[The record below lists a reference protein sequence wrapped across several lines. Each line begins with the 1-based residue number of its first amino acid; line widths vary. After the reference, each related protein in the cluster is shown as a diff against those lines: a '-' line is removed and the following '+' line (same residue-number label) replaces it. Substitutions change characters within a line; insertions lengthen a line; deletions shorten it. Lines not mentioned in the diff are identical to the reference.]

1 MAVLDI
7 ALRYIGNGW
16 NSVPIAFRDK
26 RPSTGKGWQLVRIN
40 TENAARYFN
49 GSNQNIG
56 VQLGAS
62 SNGLTDVDCDCP
74 QACTIAP
81 YVLPRTGAIF
91 GRQSARNSHYLFYTD
106 LATVMQQ
113 ASVVFDDPDPPPNTG
128 ARIMELRIGGGEKG
142 AQSVFPG
149 STHKETGEAITWEK
163 DGEPATV
170 ANLDIAVHQ
179 IAAYALLAR
188 HWPREGK
195 RHDIGLTLGGLL
207 ARVGLAAPNIKVAVE
222 AMARAAGD
230 DEVAD
235 RVKAAADHAN
245 EFLHGR
251 PARGFPSL
259 KEAFGDKVASKA
271 ATWLGYDYNSEHD
284 PKTSTKSDTNWRA
297 NIISAA
303 DLEHKTFAKLVE
315 IVPKLLVEGLTIL
328 AGRPKVGKSWK
339 ALDLSLG
346 VAGSREVLGGIMPM
360 SGDVLYCALEDTQR
374 RLQSRTT
381 RLIGYNKEEPWPA
394 RLQLATNW
402 RRLDDGGVDDIAA
415 WADSVSSPRLVVLDT
430 LAGARPQRNAGE
442 QLYDSDYKALVG
454 LQKLAGEKH
463 FGSLVLHHTRK
474 MEADDPLDTVSGT
487 LGLTGCADTVM
498 VINRTTAG
506 TTLYVRGRD
515 IEEGEYAIVFDKST
529 CRWQLMGDAS
539 EVHLSDANKKI
550 LEILLAA
557 SGPLR
562 PDTIASLVKLPRERV
577 DTYIGRLVYSG
588 QVIRIARGEY
598 IHAQRS
604 DLLMNR

>member
-1 MAVLDI
+1 VTALDI
-7 ALRYIGNGW
+7 ALDYIGRGWNPVPVDYRAKKPSTGNGW
-16 NSVPIAFRDK
+16 
-26 RPSTGKGWQLVRIN
+26 QLRVID
-40 TENAARYFN
+40 AASAPHYFN
-49 GSNQNIG
+49 GGPRNIG
-56 VQLGAS
+56 VMA
-62 SNGLTDVDCDCP
+62 V
-74 QACTIAP
+74 AP

-91 GRQSARNSHYLFYTD
+91 GRASSRAAHRLYYTD
-106 LATVMQQ
+106 L
-113 ASVVFDDPDPPPNTG
+113 SVNADKAVLIFNDPTTG
-128 ARIMELRIGGGEKG
+128 GRVLELRIGGASG
-142 AQSVFPG
+142 AQTVFPG
-149 STHKETGEAITWEK
+149 STHKETGEPITWEET
-163 DGEPATV
+163 GEPASV
-170 ANLDIAVHQ
+170 DGDD
-179 IAAYALLAR
+179 LAR
-188 HWPREGK
+188 RIHELAACSLIARYWPAPGLK
-195 RHDIGLTLGGLL
+195 ARHNAALIVGGFL
-207 ARVGLAAPNIKVAVE
+207 ARAGKSAGEIKVTAE
-222 AMARAAGD
+222 AIARAASDNEWRNRREAAEDAANAFHAGKHAYGLTGMREQFGQ
-230 DEVAD
+230 EVAD
-235 RVKAAADHAN
+235 QIA
-245 EFLHGR
+245 E
-251 PARGFPSL
+251 
-259 KEAFGDKVASKA
+259 
-271 ATWLGYDYNSEHD
+271 WLGYDYNSEHG
-284 PKTSTKSDTNWRA
+284 PETSTKTDKSDWRA

-303 DLEHKTFAKLVE
+303 DLEHKTFARLVE
-315 IVPKLLVEGLTIL
+315 IVPKLIVEGLTIL

-346 VAGSREVLGGIMPM
+346 VAGGREVLGGITPI

-381 RLIGYNKEEPWPA
+381 RLIGYSKEEPWPA

-402 RRLDDGGVDDIAA
+402 RRLDNGGVDDVAA
-415 WADSVSSPRLVVLDT
+415 WADSVSNPRLVVLDT

-463 FGSLVLHHTRK
+463 FATLVLHHTRK

-515 IEEGEYAIVFDKST
+515 IEEGEYAIAFDKST

-539 EVHLSDANKKI
+539 EVHLSDANRKI

-557 SGPLR
+557 SGPMR

-604 DLLMNR
+604 DLLMTR